1 MFMVGYAQQDVL
13 VMVIPVRGITHVIS
27 ADIFKLNPKQNEKAN
42 QETQPEQNNYFK
54 SQPVEMN
61 KKVGGSLS
69 KCHPTGGQT
78 RNGNTCNGHNT
89 CGYTCHVTDPVTCL
103 YTCI

>member
-1 MFMVGYAQQDVL
+1 MKKQTKKL
-13 VMVIPVRGITHVIS
+13 SLNKKTIS
-27 ADIFKLNPKQNEKAN
+27 NL
-42 QETQPEQNNYFK
+42 QPM
-54 SQPVEMN
+54 EMN